1 MEIVD
6 QSPVVQLQGLKKY
19 FPIKKGIIFDRVEAW
34 IKALDGVDLRIDRHQ
49 IIGLVGE
56 SGSGKSTLAKILL
69 LMEKP
74 TEGKVFF
81 EGRDVFGF
89 EDDQLKDYRHK
100 VQAVFQDPFSSL
112 SPRLKVKDIISEPLK
127 VDGKLSKTDL
137 EEKVS
142 KAMKVVGLGQAMMN
156 VFPHELSG
164 GQRQRVAI
172 ARAISTEARLILLD
186 EPTSALDVSVRVQIV
201 NLLLRL
207 QKELKL
213 TYLLIGHDLAMVA
226 YMSTSIAVM
235 YLGKVVE
242 FAETGELVKHAFHP
256 YTRALLSAALP
267 NHPRDKK
274 ERIMLSGEIANP
286 LHVPCG
292 CRFHPRCFDRKEICS
307 QDEPPLQALR
317 ENHWVACH
325 L

>member
-6 QSPVVQLQGLKKY
+6 QSPVAQLQGLKKY

-34 IKALDGVDLRIDRHQ
+34 IKALDGIDLRIDRHQ

-69 LMEKP
+69 LIEKP

-89 EDDQLKDYRHK
+89 AGDQLKNYRHK

-127 VDGKLSKTDL
+127 VDGKLSKAEL
-137 EEKVS
+137 EERVS
-142 KAMKVVGLGQAMMN
+142 KAIKLVGLGQAMMN

-207 QKELKL
+207 QVIKIALAELHSARDEMDVRVLEGRKQ
-213 TYLLIGHDLAMVA
+213 
-226 YMSTSIAVM
+226 
-235 YLGKVVE
+235 
-242 FAETGELVKHAFHP
+242 HP
-256 YTRALLSAALP
+256 A
-267 NHPRDKK
+267 
-274 ERIMLSGEIANP
+274 GEIDDFCP
-286 LHVPCG
+286 FLLVFLCP
-292 CRFHPRCFDRKEICS
+292 
-307 QDEPPLQALR
+307 
-317 ENHWVACH
+317 
-325 L
+325 